1 MSEQDQTERNI
12 PYLRDIIVA
21 IGSGTMVLLGQMVIA
36 GPQQT
41 TADADLIRSISERL
55 QVVED
60 DNQRLRVE
68 NTQLQIKVASLE
80 LSVTDEINLQQVV
93 CDILEAKPGKDWAK
107 LVVERE
113 EGGPSFVMW
122 CLDTEY
128 RAAFNVGAFEYVG
141 LTDEA
146 FWTDPETVA
155 EFYAND
161 LAVYRTRRPLLTYET
176 WETRE
181 GVEITQELS
190 KYYMRLEVAP
200 GIEPIELIMGH
211 LPRRPNE
218 RAPE

>member
-1 MSEQDQTERNI
+1 MSEEEDKRRI

-21 IGSGTMVLLGQMVIA
+21 LGSGAMVVLGQMVMA

-41 TADADLIRSISERL
+41 TADAELIRSISERL

-80 LSVTDEINLQQVV
+80 LSVTDEVNLQQIV

-107 LVVERE
+107 LVVERDD
-113 EGGPSFVMW
+113 GRPSFVMW

-128 RAAFNVGAFEYVG
+128 RAAFNVGAFEYLG
-141 LTDEA
+141 LTDDA
-146 FWTDPETVA
+146 FWEDPKTVA

-176 WETRE
+176 WETRG
-181 GVEITQELS
+181 GVEVTQELS
-190 KYYMRLEVAP
+190 KYYMRLEVAE

-218 RAPE
+218 APPE